1 MSAAIDPRTPVIVGV
16 GQSSERIDD
25 LDYRGLS
32 AVELAAKAA
41 RAALRDCGAD
51 VTAVARRIDTVAG
64 IRQFEISTP
73 WARAPL
79 GRSTNYPR
87 SVAQRIGANPADA
100 VLEVVGGQGP
110 QHLVN
115 EMSGAI
121 AAGERSVTMLFGSE
135 AISTVRHLSSADEA
149 PDFSE
154 VIDGQLNDRG
164 YGLEGMSGTE
174 FVTHGLVDAA
184 SQYALLDNARR
195 ARLGLTREQYRRQMA
210 ELFVPFTTVAAT
222 NPFAA
227 SPVERGVDELSAIT
241 VSNRMI
247 ADPYPRLMVARDQVN
262 QGAAVV
268 VMAAGIAAELGVPE
282 DRWVFLHGHADL
294 RERNLLDRPDLSRA
308 PSAVAATEEALR
320 VADIDVNGI
329 STFDLYSCF
338 PIAVSNVCDGM
349 GLSADDPRGLTLTG
363 GLPYFG
369 GAGNNYS
376 MHAIAETVRAM
387 RESPGSH
394 GLVGA
399 NGGTLSKYSVGI
411 YSTVPRTWRA
421 DQSAARQAEL
431 HAWPVVE
438 VAQVPQG
445 SARIESYTVRHTKSG
460 PVGIVIGRLDADDRR
475 LLANPAAGDD
485 DLLGLLI
492 DGEPIGAHIVV
503 QPHETGNKA
512 ALSSARLQKV
522 R

>member
-25 LDYRGLS
+25 PDYRGLS
-32 AVELAAKAA
+32 AVELAAGAA

-51 VTAVARRIDTVAG
+51 VNAVARRIDTVAG
-64 IRQFEISTP
+64 VRQFEISTP
-73 WARAPL
+73 WVSAPL

-87 SVAQRIGANPADA
+87 SVARRIGANPTDA
-100 VLEVVGGQGP
+100 ILEVVGGQGP

-121 AAGERSVTMLFGSE
+121 AAGERDAALLFGSE
-135 AISTVRHLSSADEA
+135 AISTIRHLMSGDEK

-154 VIDGQLNDRG
+154 AIDGQLNDRG
-164 YGLEGMSGTE
+164 YGLEGMSGPE
-174 FVTHGLVDAA
+174 FVTHGLVDAP

-195 ARLGLTREQYRRQMA
+195 ARLGLTREQYRQQMA
-210 ELFVPFTTVAAT
+210 QLFAPFTTVAAT

-227 SPVERGVDELSAIT
+227 SPVERSVEELAAIT
-241 VSNRMI
+241 TSNRMI
-247 ADPYPRLMVARDQVN
+247 ADPYPRLMVARDRVN
-262 QGAAVV
+262 QGAAVLL
-268 VMAAGIAAELGVPE
+268 MAVSTAMELGVPV
-282 DRWVFLHGHADL
+282 DHWVFLHGHADL
-294 RERNLLDRPDLSRA
+294 RERNLLYRPDLSRA
-308 PSAVAATEEALR
+308 PSAVVAAKEALR
-320 VADIDVNGI
+320 VADVDIDGI
-329 STFDLYSCF
+329 ATFDLYSCF

-387 RESPGSH
+387 RERPGSH

-411 YSTVPRTWRA
+411 YSTTPRTWRA
-421 DQSAARQAEL
+421 DRSAALQSEL
-431 HAWPVVE
+431 EARPVTE
-438 VAQVPQG
+438 VAQVPEG
-445 SARIESYTVRHTKSG
+445 DARIETYTVRYTKSG
-460 PVGIVIGRLDADDRR
+460 PVGIVVGRLDADDRR
-475 LLANPAAGDD
+475 FLANPAEGDH
-485 DLLGLLI
+485 DLLELLI
-492 DGEPIGAHIVV
+492 GGEPIGAPIVV
-503 QPHETGNKA
+503 QPDPTGNKA
-512 ALSSARLQKV
+512 ALSTAGV
-522 R
+522 RGVR

>member
-1 MSAAIDPRTPVIVGV
+1 MSADIDPRTPVIVGV

-64 IRQFEISTP
+64 VRQFEISTP

-100 VLEVVGGQGP
+100 ILEVVGGQSP

-121 AAGERSVTMLFGSE
+121 AAGDRSVAMLFGSE
-135 AISTVRHLSSADEA
+135 AISTVRHLSSADEK

-154 VIDGQLNDRG
+154 VVDGQLNDRG
-164 YGLEGMSGTE
+164 YGLEGMSGAE

-195 ARLGLTREQYRRQMA
+195 ARLGLTRGQYRRQMA
-210 ELFVPFTTVAAT
+210 QLFAPFTRVAAA

-227 SPVERGVDELSAIT
+227 SPVERGVDELGAIT
-241 VSNRMI
+241 ASNRMI

-268 VMAAGIAAELGVPE
+268 VMAACVATELGVPE
-282 DRWVFLHGHADL
+282 DHWVFLHGHADL

-320 VADIDVNGI
+320 VADIDI
-329 STFDLYSCF
+329 DAIATFDLYSCF

-387 RESPGSH
+387 RDLPGSH
-394 GLVGA
+394 GMVGA

-411 YSTVPRTWRA
+411 YSTKPCTWQA
-421 DQSAARQAEL
+421 DRSAALQSEL
-431 HAWPVVE
+431 QSRPGAR
-438 VAQVPQG
+438 VAQRPEG
-445 SARIESYTVRHTKSG
+445 SARIETYTVRHTKSG
-460 PVGIVIGRLDADDRR
+460 PAGIIVGRLDADDRR
-475 LLANPAAGDD
+475 LLANPAADDD
-485 DLLGLLI
+485 DLLDLLI

>member
-1 MSAAIDPRTPVIVGV
+1 MTAAIDPRTPVIVGV

-25 LDYRGLS
+25 SDYRGLS
-32 AVELAAKAA
+32 AVELAAAAA

-64 IRQFEISTP
+64 VRQFEISTP

-87 SVAQRIGANPADA
+87 SVAKRIGAQPADA
-100 VLEVVGGQGP
+100 ILEVVGGQSP
-110 QHLVN
+110 QHLAN
-115 EMSGAI
+115 EMAGAI
-121 AAGERSVTMLFGSE
+121 AAGDRSVAMLFGSE
-135 AISTVRHLSSADEA
+135 AISTVRHLMPADCR

-154 VIDGQLNDRG
+154 VVDGPLNDRG
-164 YGLEGMSGTE
+164 YGLEGLSGAE

-184 SQYALLDNARR
+184 SQYALLENARR

-210 ELFVPFTTVAAT
+210 QLFAPFTRVAAT

-227 SPVERGVDELSAIT
+227 SPVERSVDELAAIT

-262 QGAAVV
+262 QGAAILL
-268 VMAAGIAAELGVPE
+268 MAAGTATELGVPQCQ
-282 DRWVFLHGHADL
+282 WVFLHGHADL

-320 VADIDVNGI
+320 VADIGI
-329 STFDLYSCF
+329 DEVATFDLYSCF
-338 PIAVSNVCDGM
+338 PIAVFNVCDGM

-376 MHAIAETVRAM
+376 MHAIAETVRVM
-387 RESPGSH
+387 RDRPGLH

-411 YSTVPRTWRA
+411 YSTTPRTWHA
-421 DQSAARQAEL
+421 DRSSALQAEL
-431 HAWPVVE
+431 QARPAAE
-438 VAQVPQG
+438 LAAAPAG
-445 SARIESYTVRHTKSG
+445 SARIETYTLRHTSSG
-460 PVGIVIGRLDADDRR
+460 PVGIIVGRLDANNRR
-475 LLANPAAGDD
+475 LLANPAEGDD
-485 DLLGLLI
+485 DLLDLLI
-492 DGEPIGAHIVV
+492 AGEPIGAQIIV
-503 QPHETGNKA
+503 QPNETGNKA
-512 ALSSARLQKV
+512 ALSTARQRRSV
-522 R
+522 